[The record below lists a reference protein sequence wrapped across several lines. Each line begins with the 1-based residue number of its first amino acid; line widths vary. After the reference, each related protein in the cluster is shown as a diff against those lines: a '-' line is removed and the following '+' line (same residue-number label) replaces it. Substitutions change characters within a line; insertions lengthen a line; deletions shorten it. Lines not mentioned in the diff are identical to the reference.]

1 MLFKLEKWTIQWQKV
16 NSFIMNNERLGYNL
30 HKRRNDEFPL
40 LRVPGRAGREATM
53 KILRAAAIT
62 LVVYCAA
69 PLANATEDPTI
80 GFRGQLSGWL
90 GYHDAPSA
98 ETAFGL
104 RYIPAFSLKLDLG
117 RGWALDSEISVNAF
131 GSARGDSLP
140 GLTTSGEVKPYRIW
154 VRLASDRFEARL
166 GLQKINFGSAMLLRP
181 LMWFD
186 RIDPND
192 PLQLTD
198 GVYGLLLKY
207 TFAGNANIWM
217 WGLYGNC
224 DPKGW
229 ETVGTKKT
237 APEFGGRVQVPVPAG
252 EAALSYHHRTID
264 AANGGAPLPPGE
276 WTTPPEDRLGFDGKW
291 DLGVG
296 VWVEAALTHQGYA
309 VIPLRYQR
317 TLTIGLDYTFGLG
330 NGLHVLAEHLNA
342 AAAAGAWEK
351 GTARDF
357 TGLTLD
363 YPLGLFD
370 RLSGMVFYAGSTRD
384 WYRLLTWRRT
394 YDRWSFYVIGFWN
407 PDRYQ
412 LFPGQTGASLFAGK
426 GIQFTIVFNH

>member
-1 MLFKLEKWTIQWQKV
+1 MNFLFYR
-16 NSFIMNNERLGYNL
+16 FRG
-30 HKRRNDEFPL
+30 
-40 LRVPGRAGREATM
+40 AGRGHAV
-53 KILRAAAIT
+53 KIRRAAAIA
-62 LVVYCAA
+62 LIAYCAA
-69 PLANATEDPTI
+69 SPARAAEDPK
-80 GFRGQLSGWL
+80 FSLRGQLSGWL

-98 ETAFGL
+98 EGALGL
-104 RYIPAFSLKLDLG
+104 RYIPALSLSLDLG
-117 RGWALDSEISVNAF
+117 RGWALDSEISVNAT
-131 GSARGDSLP
+131 GAARGDSLP
-140 GLTTSGEVKPYRIW
+140 GLTASGEVKPYRMW
-154 VRLASDRFEARL
+154 VRLATDRFEARL

-198 GVYGLLLKY
+198 GVTGLLLKY

-217 WGLYGNC
+217 WGLYGNG

-229 ETVGTKKT
+229 ETVGTKKN
-237 APEFGGRVQVPVPAG
+237 APEFGGRIQIPVPAG

-264 AANGGAPLPPGE
+264 AANGGAAQPAGE
-276 WTTPPEDRLGFDGKW
+276 RTNPPEDRLGFDGKW

-296 VWVEAALTHQGYA
+296 VWVEADLTRQGYV

-317 TLTIGLDYTFGLG
+317 TLTVGLDYTFGLG

-342 AAAAGAWEK
+342 AVAAGVWEK
-351 GTARDF
+351 GAARDF

-363 YPLGLFD
+363 YPLGVLD
-370 RLSGMVFYAGSTRD
+370 RLSGMAFYGGSTGD

-394 YDRWSFYVIGFWN
+394 YDHWSFYVIGFWN

-412 LFPGQTGASLFAGK
+412 IFPGRTGASLFAGK
-426 GIQFTIVFNH
+426 GIQLTIVFNH

>member
-1 MLFKLEKWTIQWQKV
+1 V
-16 NSFIMNNERLGYNL
+16 
-30 HKRRNDEFPL
+30 
-40 LRVPGRAGREATM
+40 
-53 KILRAAAIT
+53 KIRRAATIALMI
-62 LVVYCAA
+62 VAAA
-69 PLANATEDPTI
+69 PFAASFAGAAQEPALSL
-80 GFRGQLSGWL
+80 RGQLSGWL

-98 ETAFGL
+98 ESALGL
-104 RYIPAFSLKLDLG
+104 RYIPDFSLKLVLG
-117 RGWALDSEISVNAF
+117 RGWALDSEVSVNAYESIRG
-131 GSARGDSLP
+131 GSFSSLDA
-140 GLTTSGEVKPYRIW
+140 SGEVKPYRMW

-207 TFAGNANIWM
+207 TFPGNANVWL
-217 WGLYGNC
+217 WGLAANG

-229 ETVGTKKT
+229 ETVGTKKS

-264 AANGGAPLPPGE
+264 MTSSGTALPPGE
-276 WTTPPEDRLGFDGKW
+276 RTNPPEDRFGFDGKW

-296 VWVEAALTHQGYA
+296 LWIEAALTRQGYA
-309 VIPLRYQR
+309 MIPLRFQR
-317 TLTIGLDYTFGLG
+317 SWTVGLDYTFDWG

-342 AAAAGAWEK
+342 AVAAGAWDS
-351 GTARDF
+351 GVSRDF
-357 TGLTLD
+357 TGLTAD
-363 YPLGLFD
+363 YPLGLLD
-370 RLSGMVFYAGSTRD
+370 RMSAMIFYSGSTGD

-394 YDRWSFYVIGFWN
+394 YDRWSFYVIGFLN

-412 LFPGQTGASLFAGK
+412 IFPGRTGASLFAGK
-426 GIQFTIVFNH
+426 GIQLTIVFNH

>member
-1 MLFKLEKWTIQWQKV
+1 V
-16 NSFIMNNERLGYNL
+16 
-30 HKRRNDEFPL
+30 
-40 LRVPGRAGREATM
+40 
-53 KILRAAAIT
+53 KIRRAAAIAFMIACVASFT
-62 LVVYCAA
+62 KAA
-69 PLANATEDPTI
+69 AAAEKDLTV
-80 GFRGQLSGWL
+80 GLGGQLSGWL

-98 ETAFGL
+98 ESALGL
-104 RYIPAFSLKLDLG
+104 RYIPSFSLKLNLG
-117 RGWALDSEISVNAF
+117 QGWALDSEVSVNAF
-131 GSARGDSLP
+131 ESARGASLF
-140 GLTTSGEVKPYRIW
+140 GLGTSGELKPYRMW

-207 TFAGNANIWM
+207 TFAGNSNIWM
-217 WGLYGNC
+217 WGLYGNG

-252 EAALSYHHRTID
+252 EFAVAYHHRTID
-264 AANGGAPLPPGE
+264 AANGGAAVPPGE
-276 WTTPPEDRLGFDGKW
+276 RTNPPEDRLGFDGKW

-296 VWVEAALTHQGYA
+296 LWVEGAMTRQGYA
-309 VIPLRYQR
+309 VLPLRYQR
-317 TLTIGLDYTFGLG
+317 TFTIGLDYTFGWG
-330 NGLHVLAEHLNA
+330 NGLHVLAEHLIA
-342 AAAAGAWEK
+342 ATATGAWES
-351 GTARDF
+351 GPSRDF

-363 YPLGLFD
+363 YPLGVLD
-370 RLSGMVFYAGSTRD
+370 RLSGMVFYSGSTGD

-412 LFPGQTGASLFAGK
+412 IFPGQTGASLFAGK